1 MKKFVFLYQGQ
12 GSTEPTAEGMKAWG
26 DWFAS
31 LGEHLVDGGNPFG
44 AGREVTADGV
54 TDLSADANPITGYTI
69 VNAADLDAAQ
79 ELLAGCP
86 MSTGVR
92 VYEALPM

>member
-12 GSTEPTAEGMKAWG
+12 GPTEPTAEGMKAWG

-44 AGREVTADGV
+44 AGREVTTSGA
-54 TDLSADANPITGYTI
+54 TDLSHAATPITGYTI
-69 VNAADLDAAQ
+69 VNAADLDEAQ
-79 ELLAGCP
+79 QLLAGCP
-86 MSTGVR
+86 MSTAVR